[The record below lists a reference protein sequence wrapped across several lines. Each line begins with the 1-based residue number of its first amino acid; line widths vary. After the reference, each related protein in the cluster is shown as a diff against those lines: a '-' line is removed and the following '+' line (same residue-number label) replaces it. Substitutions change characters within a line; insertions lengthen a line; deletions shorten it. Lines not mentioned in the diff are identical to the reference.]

1 MMKAPPP
8 SRALARA
15 WFDIGT
21 QSVGGGTS
29 TLFMIRRV
37 VVERM
42 GWVTPREF
50 TESWALSQLSPGIHL
65 VALAGLLGRQIA
77 GARGIAVAVIAMML
91 PAALITAVVTAF
103 FGEIAQQPLTVAALA
118 GIGPVAGG
126 MTIGLALT
134 MARPVLQRGRYAVLD
149 LAVIGAAFGALVTGA
164 AQTIVVIVVAGAFG
178 AVLLGRERP
187 SWLTSTTPAPTKPR
201 LWPTELVA
209 AGAGFAGEERKKR
222 CARGMDEGFDR
233 AEARG

>member
-1 MMKAPPP
+1 MMKAPPS

-42 GWVTPREF
+42 GWITLREF

-77 GARGIAVAVIAMML
+77 GLRGIAVAVTAMML
-91 PAALITAVVTAF
+91 PAALITAIVTAF
-103 FGEIAQQPLTVAALA
+103 FGEIAQHPLTVAALA

-134 MARPVLQRGRYAVLD
+134 MARPVLQRGRYAILD
-149 LAVIGAAFGALVTGA
+149 VAVIGTAFGALLSGM

-178 AVLLGRERP
+178 AALLGRQRP
-187 SWLTSTTPAPTKPR
+187 TSSDAP
-201 LWPTELVA
+201 
-209 AGAGFAGEERKKR
+209 
-222 CARGMDEGFDR
+222 MS
-233 AEARG
+233 

>member
-1 MMKAPPP
+1 MPMMKAPPS

-42 GWVTPREF
+42 GWISLREF

-77 GARGIAVAVIAMML
+77 GVRGIAVAVTAMML

-103 FGEIAQQPLTVAALA
+103 FGEIAQHPLTIAALA

-149 LAVIGAAFGALVTGA
+149 LAVIVTAFALLLTNT

-178 AVLLGRERP
+178 AILLGRERP
-187 SWLTSTTPAPTKPR
+187 TSTDAP
-201 LWPTELVA
+201 
-209 AGAGFAGEERKKR
+209 
-222 CARGMDEGFDR
+222 MS
-233 AEARG
+233 